1 MKILAFS
8 DLHRDRAAA
17 RAIVDASGDA
27 DVVVGAG
34 DFGTRGEGTTDT
46 LEILRETEVPTVL
59 VSGNHDDLAALQG
72 FCADWETGNLLHGAE
87 CVIDAVCFFGLGHEV
102 PRRNG
107 AAWNAFLT
115 EEDAAGMLEPCPPG
129 AVLVTH
135 SPPLG
140 TADTQKDGT
149 SEGSAA
155 VLAAIEAKQPVLHLC
170 GHIHYSWG
178 RTGIIGATPVHN
190 LGPTLNRFEI

>member
-1 MKILAFS
+1 MKLLAFS
-8 DLHRDRAAA
+8 DLHRDSKTA

-46 LEILRETEVPTVL
+46 LEILRETEVPIVL
-59 VSGNHDDLAALQG
+59 VSGNHDDFGALQS

-87 CVIDAVCFFGLGHEV
+87 RVIDSVCFFGLGHEI

-107 AAWNAFLT
+107 ADWNAFLS
-115 EEDAAGMLEPCPPG
+115 EGDATRMLEPCPPD

-135 SPPLG
+135 APPLG

-155 VLAAIEAKQPVLHLC
+155 VRAAIETRQPVLHLC
-170 GHIHYSWG
+170 GHIHFSWG
-178 RTGIIGATPVHN
+178 RTGSIGTTPVHN
-190 LGPTLNRFEI
+190 LGPTLNWFEI

>member
-8 DLHRDRAAA
+8 DLHRDRSAA
-17 RAIVDASGDA
+17 RAIADASTDA

-46 LEILRETEVPTVL
+46 LEILRGTGVPTVL
-59 VSGNHDDLAALQG
+59 VSGNHDDFASLRD
-72 FCADWETGNLLHGAE
+72 FCANWETGHLLHGAE
-87 CVIDAVCFFGLGHEV
+87 CVIDTVRFFGLGHEI
-102 PRRNG
+102 PRRNE
-107 AAWNAFLT
+107 ADWNAFLS
-115 EEDAAGMLEPCPPG
+115 EDGAARMLDPCARG

-149 SEGSAA
+149 SEGSDA

-170 GHIHYSWG
+170 GHIHFSWG
-178 RTGIIGATPVHN
+178 RTGTIGTTPVHN
-190 LGPTLNRFEI
+190 LGPTLNWFEI